1 MFSLRAAAMIVV
13 VYLAVVGGWNAY
25 VLNTP
30 PSPVSAEAP
39 ADVFSAERAF
49 KHIEQCA
56 QKPHP
61 IGSEENARIRDYLV
75 ATLQSLGYEAF
86 VQRDPLFEGKD
97 DVRLP
102 ENVYARLKGSDST
115 GAVLMMAHYD
125 STPFGP
131 AAADDITGVSA
142 ILETARALKAG
153 PPLRNDVIFF
163 LTDGEENGLLGPKAF
178 LQSHPW
184 RADLK
189 MVLNFEAR
197 GHQGPSMMF
206 HTQPR
211 NGGIVK
217 EFLAA
222 APYPVSNSMM
232 FDIAGRMPTATDYYY
247 MKRKGVPGLDFAFV
261 GGLKYYHTMNDRPEN
276 LDKGSV
282 QHHGSYALAL
292 SRHFGS
298 IDLNA
303 VAWDADPIVYFNTLG
318 HYSVHYSQAWIW
330 PLSLLAVVAAL
341 VALGVAWRAGRVRAG
356 HVLGALGV
364 MLLSFLLVPVLT
376 FVPVYLGFANFGLYA
391 IYNQPYYVPGLF
403 LLSTAIFLGLFSL
416 LTRGHTAEE
425 RAAAVLLLSVP
436 LCLAGTVLVP
446 LGAYIFA
453 WPLLAIAIG
462 VLLFARLPE
471 TATGWRTAVAL
482 LCVSPGLLLV
492 FPMLFSFFDTITF
505 APAPLMLLCHV
516 LLLGQLLLALH
527 PVIVAP
533 GRALAAGLFALSLP
547 ILAFAVLNT
556 TISPERP
563 RMNRVDFGANF
574 DTQHA
579 CWASIDMTDDE
590 WTKQFFATAS
600 QANNF
605 DEFDVDGT
613 LAKRFGGGT
622 MPAPSDARM
631 EVTSDTVVDGRRKIA
646 VLVRP
651 GKNTSSFNLFTP
663 PSVQVMD
670 AKVMG
675 VPFGRTRKMAFASWL
690 CSYWGRS
697 EGGVPFEFEV
707 APDSPFAL
715 TIIEVRYGLPE
726 YLGAAPFTPRPAYMV
741 PEPNTTPVV
750 DFSLEG
756 LKKGPLDFNPGWHSN
771 RTFLR
776 KTFTF
781 ADPAQQAAAT
791 P

>member
-1 MFSLRAAAMIVV
+1 MLVLA
-13 VYLAVVGGWNAY
+13 YLVVVGGLNAY
-25 VLNTP
+25 VINTP
-30 PSPVSAEAP
+30 PAPVAADAP

-49 KHIEQCA
+49 RHIQECA

-61 IGSEENARIRDYLV
+61 IGSDENARIRDYLV
-75 ATLQSLGYEAF
+75 ATLQSMGYEAF
-86 VQRDPLFEGKD
+86 IQRDPLFEGKNN
-97 DVRLP
+97 VKVP

-115 GAVLMMAHYD
+115 GAVLMMSHYD

-184 RADLK
+184 RGDLK

-206 HTQPR
+206 HTQAR
-211 NGGIVK
+211 NGGIVR

-232 FDIAGRMPTATDYYY
+232 FDVAGRMPTSTDYYY
-247 MKRKGVPGLDFAFV
+247 MKRQGVPGLDFAFV
-261 GGLKYYHTMNDRPEN
+261 GGLKYYHTMNDTPEN

-303 VAWDADPIVYFNTLG
+303 VAWDAEPIVYFNTLG
-318 HYSVHYSQAWIW
+318 HRTVHYSQAWIW
-330 PLSLLAVVAAL
+330 PLSLLSIALSVAAL
-341 VALGVAWRAGRVRAG
+341 VVAWTRKRIRIRRLFSALGVF
-356 HVLGALGV
+356 
-364 MLLSFLLVPVLT
+364 LLTFLLVPILT

-391 IYNQPYYVPGLF
+391 IYNQPYFVPGLF
-403 LLSTAIFLGLFSL
+403 LLTTAIFLGLFAQ
-416 LTRGHTAEE
+416 LTRKHTAEE
-425 RAAAVLLLSVP
+425 RAGAVLLLSIP
-436 LCLAGTVLVP
+436 LVIGGTLFVP
-446 LGAYIFA
+446 LGAYLFA
-453 WPLLAIAIG
+453 WPLIFGALG
-462 VLLFARLPE
+462 VLIAAFVPE
-471 TATGWRTAVAL
+471 AL
-482 LCVSPGLLLV
+482 LGRRALIALLSGSPALLLV
-492 FPMLFSFFDTITF
+492 LPMLFSFFDTITF
-505 APAPLMLLCHV
+505 APGPLMMLCHV
-516 LLLGQLLLALH
+516 LLLGQLLLALD
-527 PVIVAP
+527 PVIRWR
-533 GRALAAGLFALSLP
+533 GRAVAAGLFALSVP
-547 ILAFAVLNT
+547 VLAFAVLNT

-563 RMNRVDFGANF
+563 LMNRVDFGANF

-605 DEFDVDGT
+605 DEFDVDGSYT
-613 LAKRFGGGT
+613 RRFGKGE
-622 MPAPSDARM
+622 MPAPSDARIEILSD
-631 EVTSDTVVDGRRKIA
+631 EVADGRRKISA
-646 VLVRP
+646 RVWP
-651 GKNTSSFNLFTP
+651 GKNTSSFSIFTP
-663 PSVQVMD
+663 PSTEVHEARVF
-670 AKVMG
+670 G
-675 VPFGRTRKMAFASWL
+675 VPHGKTKRLAFASW
-690 CSYWGRS
+690 YGNYVGRA
-697 EGGVPFEFEV
+697 EEGVPYDFEI

-715 TIIEVRYGLPE
+715 TLIEVRYGLPE
-726 YLGAAPFTPRPAYMV
+726 YAGAQPFTPRPEYMV
-741 PEPNTTPVV
+741 PEPNTTPTV
-750 DFSLEG
+750 DFSIEG
-756 LKKGPLDFNPGWHSN
+756 IKKGPLDFNPGWHSN

-781 ADPAQQAAAT
+781 Q
-791 P
+791 